1 MTASWEEQA
10 DPLRRPPE
18 ADAQEQRQ
26 DETVVGPPDRVSDAV
41 PEASEADLAEQGVLA
56 PPSDRTDLAEA
67 VRGDTNPAD
76 AVEQNLEIPI
86 PDEDRR
92 A

>member
-1 MTASWEEQA
+1 MTDWDEQA
-10 DPLRRPPE
+10 DPLRRAPE

-26 DETVVGPPDRVSDAV
+26 DETVVGPPDRIGDAV

-56 PPSDRTDLAEA
+56 PPSDRTDLAHA
-67 VRGDTNPAD
+67 VRDDLNPAD
-76 AVEQNLEIPI
+76 AVEQNLEIPV

-92 A
+92 D